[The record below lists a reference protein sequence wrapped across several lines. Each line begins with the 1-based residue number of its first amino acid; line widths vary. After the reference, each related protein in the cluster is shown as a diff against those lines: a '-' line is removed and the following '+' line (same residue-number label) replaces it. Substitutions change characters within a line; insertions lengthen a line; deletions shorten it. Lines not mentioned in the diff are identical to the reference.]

1 MKYNPDK
8 HHRRS
13 IRLKGYDYSQPG
25 AYYITVVTHGR
36 ECLFGEIVDGNMIL
50 NDAGK
55 FARKCWVEIPK
66 HFPHTDLDEFIIM
79 PNHVHGIIVIV
90 ENDKNVGAIHVL
102 PLRESPMQRRKMILP
117 KIIGRF
123 KMNTAKHINK
133 MRNSPGVRVWQR
145 NYWEHVIRNE
155 NELNRIREYIINN
168 PLQWEMDKENSA
180 SFVNTKVEYG
190 NWQQHGEINFN
201 Q

>member
-8 HHRRS
+8 HRRRS

-25 AYYITVVTHGR
+25 AYYITIVTQGR
-36 ECLFGEIVDGNMIL
+36 ECLFGEIVDGKMIL

-55 FARKCWVEIPK
+55 FAQKCWMEIKRHYPNVIM
-66 HFPHTDLDEFIIM
+66 DEFVIM

-90 ENDKNVGAIHVL
+90 ENDQHVGAIHEL
-102 PLRESPMQRRKMILP
+102 PLRESPIQRRKMILP

-168 PLQWEMDKENSA
+168 PLQWAMDNENPA
-180 SFVNTKVEYG
+180 LAVHTNVE
-190 NWQQHGEINFN
+190 NDNGE
-201 Q
+201 